1 MKHFSNISTL
11 IFDFGGVLIDLD
23 MNQSILN
30 FKKLGVE
37 NVENY
42 LSNFGQSGFFMQ
54 LEKGKISADEFRS
67 EIRKMTVNSITD
79 KEIDDA
85 WNAFLVRIPS
95 EKLDIV
101 YELRKKYR
109 VIMLSNTNAIHFP
122 YAEQTF
128 FSYKNRSIDE
138 YFDKCYR
145 SYDMKMAKPDAE
157 IFEAILSQEQVAAN
171 RCLLLDDGPKNIEQA
186 QKLGIQTY
194 FVDPKEDLSFL
205 LTNINEHL

>member
-67 EIRKMTVNSITD
+67 EIRKMTANTITD

-101 YELRKKYR
+101 YQLRKKFR

-128 FSYKNRSIDE
+128 FSYKNRGIDV

-157 IFEAILSQEQVAAN
+157 IFEAILIQEQVAPN
-171 RCLLLDDGPKNIEQA
+171 QCLLLDDGPKNIEQA
-186 QKLGIQTY
+186 QKLGFQTY

-205 LTNINEHL
+205 LTNID

>member
-30 FKKLGVE
+30 FKKLGIE
-37 NVENY
+37 NVEKY

-54 LEKGKISADEFRS
+54 LEKGEISAEEFRS
-67 EIRKMTVNSITD
+67 EIRKMTPNTITD
-79 KEIDDA
+79 SEIDDA

-109 VIMLSNTNAIHFP
+109 VIMLSNTNVIHFP

-128 FSYKNRSIDE
+128 FSYKNRSINE

-145 SYDMKMAKPDAE
+145 SYDMKMAKPDTE

-186 QKLGIQTY
+186 HKLGLQTY
-194 FVDPKEDLSFL
+194 FVDPNEDLSFL
-205 LTNINEHL
+205 LTNIN

>member
-54 LEKGKISADEFRS
+54 LEKGKISTEEFRS
-67 EIRKMTVNSITD
+67 EIRKMTTNTITD

-101 YELRKKYR
+101 YQLRKKFR

-122 YAEQTF
+122 YAERTF
-128 FSYKNRSIDE
+128 FSYKNRGIDE

-171 RCLLLDDGPKNIEQA
+171 QCLLLDDGPKNIEQA
-186 QKLGIQTY
+186 QKLGFQTY

-205 LTNINEHL
+205 LTNID

>member
-54 LEKGKISADEFRS
+54 LEKGKISAEEFRS
-67 EIRKMTVNSITD
+67 EIRKMTTNTITD

-101 YELRKKYR
+101 YQLRKKFR

-122 YAEQTF
+122 YAERTF
-128 FSYKNRSIDE
+128 FSYKNRGIDE

-171 RCLLLDDGPKNIEQA
+171 QCLLLDDGPKNIEQA
-186 QKLGIQTY
+186 QKLGLQTY

-205 LTNINEHL
+205 LTNID

>member
-23 MNQSILN
+23 MNQSVLN

-54 LEKGKISADEFRS
+54 LEKGKISAEEFRS
-67 EIRKMTVNSITD
+67 EIRKMTTNTITD

-101 YELRKKYR
+101 YQLRKKFR

-122 YAEQTF
+122 YAERTF
-128 FSYKNRSIDE
+128 FSYKNRGIDE

-171 RCLLLDDGPKNIEQA
+171 QCLLLDDGPKNIEQA
-186 QKLGIQTY
+186 QKLGFQTY

-205 LTNINEHL
+205 LTNID

>member
-54 LEKGKISADEFRS
+54 LEKGKISAEEFRS
-67 EIRKMTVNSITD
+67 EIRKMTTNTITD

-101 YELRKKYR
+101 YQLRKKFR

-128 FSYKNRSIDE
+128 FSYKNRGIDE

-145 SYDMKMAKPDAE
+145 SYDMKIAKPDAE
-157 IFEAILSQEQVAAN
+157 IFEAILNQEQVAPN
-171 RCLLLDDGPKNIEQA
+171 QCLLLDDGPKNIEQA
-186 QKLGIQTY
+186 QKLGFQTY

-205 LTNINEHL
+205 LTNID

>member
-54 LEKGKISADEFRS
+54 LEKGKISAEEFRS
-67 EIRKMTVNSITD
+67 EIRKMTTNTITD

-101 YELRKKYR
+101 YQLRKKFR

-122 YAEQTF
+122 YAERTF
-128 FSYKNRSIDE
+128 FSYKNRGIDE

-171 RCLLLDDGPKNIEQA
+171 QCLLLDDGPKNIEQA
-186 QKLGIQTY
+186 QKLGFQTY

-205 LTNINEHL
+205 LTNIG

>member
-54 LEKGKISADEFRS
+54 LEKGKISAEEFRS
-67 EIRKMTVNSITD
+67 EIRKMTTNTITD

-85 WNAFLVRIPS
+85 WNAFLVRIPA
-95 EKLDIV
+95 EKLDVV
-101 YELRKKYR
+101 YELRKKFR

-122 YAEQTF
+122 YAERTF
-128 FSYKNRSIDE
+128 FSYKNRGIDE

-157 IFEAILSQEQVAAN
+157 IFEAILSQEQVAPN
-171 RCLLLDDGPKNIEQA
+171 QCLLLDDGPKNIEQA
-186 QKLGIQTY
+186 QKLGFQTY

-205 LTNINEHL
+205 LTNIN

>member
-1 MKHFSNISTL
+1 MKHFNNISTL

-37 NVENY
+37 NVEEY

-54 LEKGKISADEFRS
+54 LEKGEISAEEFRS
-67 EIRKMTVNSITD
+67 EIRKMTPKVITD
-79 KEIDDA
+79 NEIDEA
-85 WNAFLVRIPS
+85 WNAFLVRIPA

-122 YAEQTF
+122 YAERTF
-128 FSYKNRSIDE
+128 FSHKNRSIDE

-145 SYDMKMAKPDAE
+145 SYDMQMAKPDAE

-171 RCLLLDDGPKNIEQA
+171 QCLLLDDGPKNIEQA
-186 QKLGIQTY
+186 KKLGIQTY

-205 LTNINEHL
+205 LTNINQHL

>member
-1 MKHFSNISTL
+1 MKHFRNISTL

-37 NVENY
+37 NVEKY
-42 LSNFGQSGFFMQ
+42 LSNFGQLGFFMQ
-54 LEKGKISADEFRS
+54 LEKGKISAEEFRR
-67 EIRKMTVNSITD
+67 EIRKMTPKAITD
-79 KEIDDA
+79 SEIDDA

-171 RCLLLDDGPKNIEQA
+171 QCLLLDDGPKNIEQA
-186 QKLGIQTY
+186 QKLGFQTY

-205 LTNINEHL
+205 LTNID

>member
-1 MKHFSNISTL
+1 MKHFTNISTL

-30 FKKLGVE
+30 FKKLGIE

-54 LEKGKISADEFRS
+54 LEKGKISAEEFRS
-67 EIRKMTVNSITD
+67 EIRKMTTNTITD

-109 VIMLSNTNAIHFP
+109 IIMLSNTNAIHFP

-128 FSYKNRSIDE
+128 FSYKNRGIDE

-145 SYDMKMAKPDAE
+145 SYDMKMAKPDTE
-157 IFEAILSQEQVAAN
+157 IFEAILNQEQVAAN
-171 RCLLLDDGPKNIEQA
+171 QCLLLDDGPKNIEQA
-186 QKLGIQTY
+186 QKLGFQTY

-205 LTNINEHL
+205 LTNIN

>member
-54 LEKGKISADEFRS
+54 LEKGKISAEEFRS
-67 EIRKMTVNSITD
+67 EIRKMTTNTITD

-101 YELRKKYR
+101 YQLRKKFR

-122 YAEQTF
+122 YAERTF
-128 FSYKNRSIDE
+128 FSYKNRGIDE

-157 IFEAILSQEQVAAN
+157 IFEAILSQEQVAPN
-171 RCLLLDDGPKNIEQA
+171 QCLLLDDGPKNIEQA
-186 QKLGIQTY
+186 QKLGFQTY

-205 LTNINEHL
+205 LSNID

>member
-37 NVENY
+37 NVEKY
-42 LSNFGQSGFFMQ
+42 LSNFGQLGFFMQ
-54 LEKGKISADEFRS
+54 LEKGKISAEEFRC
-67 EIRKMTVNSITD
+67 EIRKMTPKAITD
-79 KEIDDA
+79 SEIDDA

-171 RCLLLDDGPKNIEQA
+171 QCLLLDDGPKNIEQA
-186 QKLGIQTY
+186 QKLGFQTY

-205 LTNINEHL
+205 LTNID

>member
-54 LEKGKISADEFRS
+54 LEKGKISAEEFRS
-67 EIRKMTVNSITD
+67 EIRKMTTNTITD

-101 YELRKKYR
+101 YQLRKKFR

-122 YAEQTF
+122 YAERTF
-128 FSYKNRSIDE
+128 FSYKNRGIDE

-171 RCLLLDDGPKNIEQA
+171 QCLLLDDGPKNIEQA
-186 QKLGIQTY
+186 QKMGFQTY

-205 LTNINEHL
+205 LSNID

>member
-54 LEKGKISADEFRS
+54 LEKGKISAEEFRS
-67 EIRKMTVNSITD
+67 EIRKMTTNTITD

-101 YELRKKYR
+101 YQLRKKFR

-122 YAEQTF
+122 YAERTF

-138 YFDKCYR
+138 YFNKCYR

-157 IFEAILSQEQVAAN
+157 IFEAILSQEQVAPN
-171 RCLLLDDGPKNIEQA
+171 QCLLLDDGPKNIEQA
-186 QKLGIQTY
+186 QKLGFQTY

-205 LTNINEHL
+205 LTNID

>member
-54 LEKGKISADEFRS
+54 LEKGKISAEEFRS
-67 EIRKMTVNSITD
+67 EIRKMTTNTITD

-101 YELRKKYR
+101 YQLRKKFR

-122 YAEQTF
+122 YAERTF
-128 FSYKNRSIDE
+128 FSYKNRGIDE

-157 IFEAILSQEQVAAN
+157 IFEAILSQEQVAPN
-171 RCLLLDDGPKNIEQA
+171 QCLLLDDGPKNIEQA
-186 QKLGIQTY
+186 QKMGFQTY

-205 LTNINEHL
+205 LTNID

>member
-1 MKHFSNISTL
+1 MTHFSNITTL

-23 MNQSILN
+23 MKQSILN
-30 FKKLGVE
+30 FKKLGIE

-42 LSNFGQSGFFMQ
+42 LSNFGQSGFFLQ
-54 LEKGKISADEFRS
+54 LEKGEITAAEFRS
-67 EIRKMTVNSITD
+67 EIRKMTAKNITD
-79 KEIDDA
+79 SEIDDA

-101 YELRKKYR
+101 YQLRKKYR
-109 VIMLSNTNAIHFP
+109 IIMLSNTNIIHFAF
-122 YAEQTF
+122 AERTF
-128 FSYKNRSIDE
+128 FTYKNRGLDE

-171 RCLLLDDGPKNIEQA
+171 QCLLLDDGPKNIEQA
-186 QKLGIQTY
+186 KKMGFQTY

-205 LTNINEHL
+205 LTNIN

>member
-54 LEKGKISADEFRS
+54 LEKGKISAEEFRS
-67 EIRKMTVNSITD
+67 EIRKMTTNTITD

-101 YELRKKYR
+101 YQLRKKFR

-122 YAEQTF
+122 YAERTF
-128 FSYKNRSIDE
+128 FSYKNRGIDE

-157 IFEAILSQEQVAAN
+157 IFEAILSQEQVAPN
-171 RCLLLDDGPKNIEQA
+171 QCLLLDDGPKNIEQA
-186 QKLGIQTY
+186 QKLGFQTY
-194 FVDPKEDLSFL
+194 FIDPKEDLSFL
-205 LTNINEHL
+205 LTNID

>member
-54 LEKGKISADEFRS
+54 LEKGKISTEEFRS
-67 EIRKMTVNSITD
+67 EIRKLTTNTITD

-101 YELRKKYR
+101 YQLRKKFR

-122 YAEQTF
+122 YAERTF
-128 FSYKNRSIDE
+128 FSYKNRGIDE

-157 IFEAILSQEQVAAN
+157 IFEAILSQEQVAPN
-171 RCLLLDDGPKNIEQA
+171 QCLLLDDGPKNIEQA
-186 QKLGIQTY
+186 QKLGFQTY

-205 LTNINEHL
+205 LTNID

>member
-54 LEKGKISADEFRS
+54 LEKGKISAEEFRS
-67 EIRKMTVNSITD
+67 EIRKMTTNTITD

-101 YELRKKYR
+101 YQLRKKFR

-122 YAEQTF
+122 YAERTF
-128 FSYKNRSIDE
+128 FSYKNRGIDE

-157 IFEAILSQEQVAAN
+157 IFEAILSQEQVAPN
-171 RCLLLDDGPKNIEQA
+171 QCLLLDDGPKNIEQA
-186 QKLGIQTY
+186 QKLGFQTY

-205 LTNINEHL
+205 LTNID

>member
-54 LEKGKISADEFRS
+54 LEKGKISAEEFRS
-67 EIRKMTVNSITD
+67 EIRKMTTNTITD

-101 YELRKKYR
+101 YQLRKKFR

-122 YAEQTF
+122 YAERTF
-128 FSYKNRSIDE
+128 FSYKNRGIDE

-157 IFEAILSQEQVAAN
+157 IFEAILSQEQVAPN
-171 RCLLLDDGPKNIEQA
+171 QCLLLDDGPKNIEQA
-186 QKLGIQTY
+186 QKLGLQTY

-205 LTNINEHL
+205 LTNID

>member
-37 NVENY
+37 NVEKY

-67 EIRKMTVNSITD
+67 EIRKMTTNTITD

-157 IFEAILSQEQVAAN
+157 IFEAILNQEQVAAN

-186 QKLGIQTY
+186 QKLGFQTY

-205 LTNINEHL
+205 LTNID

>member
-54 LEKGKISADEFRS
+54 LEKGKISTEEFRS
-67 EIRKMTVNSITD
+67 EIRKLTTNTITD

-101 YELRKKYR
+101 YQLRKKFR

-122 YAEQTF
+122 YAERTF
-128 FSYKNRSIDE
+128 FSYKNRGIDE

-157 IFEAILSQEQVAAN
+157 IFEAILSQEQVAPN
-171 RCLLLDDGPKNIEQA
+171 QCLLLDDGPKNIEQA
-186 QKLGIQTY
+186 QKLGFQTY

-205 LTNINEHL
+205 LSNID

>member
-54 LEKGKISADEFRS
+54 LEKGEISAEEFRS
-67 EIRKMTVNSITD
+67 EIRKMTTNTITD

-101 YELRKKYR
+101 YQLRKKFR

-122 YAEQTF
+122 YAERTF

-157 IFEAILSQEQVAAN
+157 IFEAILSQEQVAPN
-171 RCLLLDDGPKNIEQA
+171 QCLLLDDGPKNIEQA
-186 QKLGIQTY
+186 QKLGFQTY

-205 LTNINEHL
+205 LTNID

>member
-54 LEKGKISADEFRS
+54 LEKGKISAEEFRS
-67 EIRKMTVNSITD
+67 EIRKMSTNAITD

-101 YELRKKYR
+101 YQLRKKFR

-122 YAEQTF
+122 YAERTF
-128 FSYKNRSIDE
+128 FSYKNRGIDE

-157 IFEAILSQEQVAAN
+157 IFEAILSQEQVAPN
-171 RCLLLDDGPKNIEQA
+171 QCLLLDDGPKNIEQA
-186 QKLGIQTY
+186 QKLGFQTY

-205 LTNINEHL
+205 LTNID

>member
-1 MKHFSNISTL
+1 
-11 IFDFGGVLIDLD
+11 

-54 LEKGKISADEFRS
+54 LEKGKISAEEFRS
-67 EIRKMTVNSITD
+67 EIRKLTTNTITD

-101 YELRKKYR
+101 YQLRKKFR

-122 YAEQTF
+122 YAERTF
-128 FSYKNRSIDE
+128 FSYKNRGIDE

-157 IFEAILSQEQVAAN
+157 IFEAILSQEQVAPN
-171 RCLLLDDGPKNIEQA
+171 QCLLLDDGPKNIEQA
-186 QKLGIQTY
+186 QKMGFQTY

-205 LTNINEHL
+205 LSNID

>member
-54 LEKGKISADEFRS
+54 LEKGKISAEEFRS
-67 EIRKMTVNSITD
+67 EIRKLTTNTITD

-101 YELRKKYR
+101 YQLRKKFR

-122 YAEQTF
+122 YAERTF
-128 FSYKNRSIDE
+128 FSYKNRGIDE

-157 IFEAILSQEQVAAN
+157 IFEAILSQEQVAPN
-171 RCLLLDDGPKNIEQA
+171 QCLLLDDGPKNIEQA
-186 QKLGIQTY
+186 QKMGFQTY

-205 LTNINEHL
+205 LSNID

>member
-54 LEKGKISADEFRS
+54 LEKGKISAEEFRS
-67 EIRKMTVNSITD
+67 EIQKMTTNTITD

-101 YELRKKYR
+101 YQLRKKFR

-122 YAEQTF
+122 YAERTF

-171 RCLLLDDGPKNIEQA
+171 QCLLLDDGPKNIEQA
-186 QKLGIQTY
+186 QKLGFQTY

-205 LTNINEHL
+205 LTNID

>member
-54 LEKGKISADEFRS
+54 LEKGKISAEEFRS
-67 EIRKMTVNSITD
+67 EIRKLTTNTITD

-101 YELRKKYR
+101 YQLRKKFR

-122 YAEQTF
+122 YAERTF

-157 IFEAILSQEQVAAN
+157 IFEAILNQEQVAPN
-171 RCLLLDDGPKNIEQA
+171 QCLLLDDGPKNIEQA
-186 QKLGIQTY
+186 QKLGFQTY

-205 LTNINEHL
+205 LTNID